1 MYPITSGRFSSFG
14 RIVFYTT
21 KLLKC
26 TSPQELQF
34 NGSNPFTFQYKI
46 WCGDSWALF
55 SINLP
60 ASWASFSQSDE
71 KCWKCYLN
79 WKKKWK
85 NGTHISK
92 KIFFLPFCF
101 KTRGFWMDLNFFSRT
116 DFRGRISISFT
127 RISSE
132 RLIAFQV
139 LMTSSS
145 ACLQT
150 HFTSQQYW
158 LYYKRKLLLGAGKLV
173 QRRSKFWLGK
183 S

>member
-34 NGSNPFTFQYKI
+34 NGGNPFTFQYEI

-71 KCWKCYLN
+71 KCWKSYLN
-79 WKKKWK
+79 WKKK
-85 NGTHISK
+85 K
-92 KIFFLPFCF
+92 KCKTVTKLEENIFFAILFQNTRILDGF
-101 KTRGFWMDLNFFSRT
+101 KFFFENWFSRT
-116 DFRGRISISFT
+116 HIHLVYTNFFRKINCFSSLNDFQLGLFT
-127 RISSE
+127 NTFHKPTI
-132 RLIAFQV
+132 LII
-139 LMTSSS
+139 L
-145 ACLQT
+145 
-150 HFTSQQYW
+150 
-158 LYYKRKLLLGAGKLV
+158 
-173 QRRSKFWLGK
+173 
-183 S
+183 